1 MRFAPSRP
9 ILIIGTGSRDER
21 KATGMKKPSSKIR
34 EEIGRLQEQ
43 LKQAETRE
51 AERIGRL
58 ALRAG
63 LGDLEIE
70 DGELVTA
77 FEEVVVRFR
86 KGSGRAGRQTGAPV
100 PPGAPSGSGGEA

>member
-1 MRFAPSRP
+1 MFV
-9 ILIIGTGSRDER
+9 IGNTPNDEEE
-21 KATGMKKPSSKIR
+21 ATGMKKPSSKIR

-63 LGDLEIE
+63 LGEIEVE

-77 FEEVVVRFR
+77 FEEVVARFR
-86 KGSGRAGRQTGAPV
+86 KGSGRSGRQTSSLV
-100 PPGAPSGSGGEA
+100 PPGTSTGSSGEA

>member
-1 MRFAPSRP
+1 
-9 ILIIGTGSRDER
+9 
-21 KATGMKKPSSKIR
+21 MKKPSSKIR

-63 LGDLEIE
+63 FGDLEIE
-70 DGELVTA
+70 DGELVSA
-77 FEEVVVRFR
+77 FEEVVARFR
-86 KGSGRAGRQTGAPV
+86 KGSGRSGRQTGAPV
-100 PPGAPSGSGGEA
+100 PPGTPPGSGGEA

>member
-1 MRFAPSRP
+1 
-9 ILIIGTGSRDER
+9 
-21 KATGMKKPSSKIR
+21 MKKPSSKIR

-63 LGDLEIE
+63 LGDIEIE
-70 DGELVTA
+70 DGELVSA
-77 FEEVVVRFR
+77 FEEVVARFR
-86 KGSGRAGRQTGAPV
+86 KGSGRPSRQSGTSVPADAPQ
-100 PPGAPSGSGGEA
+100 GSSGEA

>member
-1 MRFAPSRP
+1 
-9 ILIIGTGSRDER
+9 
-21 KATGMKKPSSKIR
+21 MKKPSSKIR

-63 LGDLEIE
+63 LGEIE
-70 DGELVTA
+70 VEDGDLVTA
-77 FEEVVVRFR
+77 FEEVAAKFR
-86 KGSGRAGRQTGAPV
+86 RGSGRFGRQPGTAV
-100 PPGAPSGSGGEA
+100 PPGAPQGSGGEA

>member
-1 MRFAPSRP
+1 
-9 ILIIGTGSRDER
+9 
-21 KATGMKKPSSKIR
+21 MKKPSSKIR

-63 LGDLEIE
+63 LGDIEME
-70 DGELVTA
+70 DGDLVAA
-77 FEEVVVRFR
+77 FEEVVGRFR
-86 KGSGRAGRQTGAPV
+86 KGSGRPSRQTGGTV
-100 PPGAPSGSGGEA
+100 PAGAPQGSGGEA